1 MFNKIFKTVSLT
13 TTVLISACST
23 SNRVPRAINKPQSL
37 QLGEVRQT
45 APIYEV
51 KKEEIAGAY
60 VPYSGNE
67 PIRKL
72 FDFSNSTYTES
83 PKVEVRQFTQPT
95 YTSYEE
101 EVVSVSDAIPQKKED
116 EEVKVEKDDGILRIA
131 VILPTQKQNAVVAED
146 LKNASTMALFDAK
159 SNNTILQ
166 FYNTDGTYDSAKE
179 KTKKAINE
187 GADVIVG
194 PLFADEV
201 NGASRSSGS
210 VPIISFTTDA
220 NVLDNTVF
228 SIGFLMEQQIKRIV
242 EYAIQNGKT
251 KFGIIVSDSESGDF
265 ARKNFK
271 KYVSMYNGD
280 VVKEVTYADKKTGL
294 MNAVKELSDFE
305 NRVNEYN
312 DYKKSAKERFDYL
325 VQLRDENPEEYVTA
339 FDDTQYLSTDDEVSF
354 LEKTLEELE
363 HKTTISDPEYESIFI
378 FGDDINDVLMIG
390 SSLMYYDIH
399 PDRIK
404 YLGTSQ
410 LENPKIYNERAF
422 RGAWYPSVSTKYTG
436 KFDEAY
442 KKYFKRKPIKIASLA
457 YDAVSLIN
465 SLANDGEIDRKDLL
479 NPNGW
484 TGINGI
490 FRFKSN
496 GSSERNM
503 DIKEVIGGSTVKT
516 KVISPAPINF
526 VQ

>member
-1 MFNKIFKTVSLT
+1 MFNKIFKTISLT
-13 TTVLISACST
+13 ATVLVSACST
-23 SNRVPRAINKPQSL
+23 SNRIPRAINKPQKL
-37 QLGEVRQT
+37 QLGEVKQT
-45 APIYEV
+45 APIYDVE
-51 KKEEIAGAY
+51 KENIAGAY

-72 FDFSNSTYTES
+72 FDFSSSTYTEQ
-83 PKVEVRQFTQPT
+83 PKVEVRHFTPKTTPT
-95 YTSYEE
+95 VYE
-101 EVVSVSDAIPQKKED
+101 EVVYTSDAIPQKE
-116 EEVKVEKDDGILRIA
+116 EEVEIEQDDGILRIA

-210 VPIISFTTDA
+210 TPIISFTTDA
-220 NVLDNTVF
+220 NVLDSTVF

-242 EYAIQNGKT
+242 EHAVQNGKT

-271 KYVSMYNGD
+271 KYVSMYNGE
-280 VVKEVTYADKKTGL
+280 VVKDVSYTDKKTGL
-294 MNAVKELSDFE
+294 MNAVKEISDFE

-312 DYKKSAKERFDYL
+312 DYKKMAKERFDYL
-325 VQLRDENPEEYVTA
+325 VQLRDENPEEYATV
-339 FDDTQYLSTDDEVSF
+339 FDETQYLSTDDEISF

-363 HKTTISDPEYESIFI
+363 HKTTINDPEYEAIFI

-390 SSLMYYDIH
+390 SSLMYYDVH

-410 LENPKIYNERAF
+410 LENPKIYTERAF
-422 RGAWYPSVSTKYTG
+422 RGAWYPSASTKYTG

-465 SLANDGEIDRKDLL
+465 SLAKDGEINRKDLL

-503 DIKEVIGGSTVKT
+503 DVKEVVGGSNVKT
-516 KVISPAPINF
+516 KVISPAPVNF

>member
-1 MFNKIFKTVSLT
+1 MFNKIFKTVSLAIIALT
-13 TTVLISACST
+13 SACSI
-23 SNRVPRAINKPQSL
+23 SNRVPKAINKPQKL
-37 QLGEVRQT
+37 QLGEVKQPTLT
-45 APIYEV
+45 APIYSVE
-51 KKEEIAGAY
+51 KEEVVGTY
-60 VPYSGNE
+60 KPYSGNE

-72 FDFSNSTYTES
+72 FDFSNPTYVE
-83 PKVEVRQFTQPT
+83 PHKVEIKQPV
-95 YTSYEE
+95 YTPEYTVYEE
-101 EVVSVSDAIPQKKED
+101 EVVSVNDVIPEK
-116 EEVKVEKDDGILRIA
+116 EEVKKDDGVLRIA
-131 VILPTQKQNAVVAED
+131 VLLPTQKQNAVVADD
-146 LKNASTMALFDAK
+146 LKNAATMALFDAK
-159 SNNTILQ
+159 SKNTILQ
-166 FYNTDGTYDSAKE
+166 FYGTDGSYDSAKE
-179 KTKKAINE
+179 KAKKAVNE
-187 GADVIVG
+187 GADIIVG
-194 PLFADEV
+194 PLFAEEV
-201 NGASRSSGS
+201 KGASRSADST
-210 VPIISFTTDA
+210 PIVSFTTDA
-220 NVLDNTVF
+220 NVLDSSVF
-228 SIGFLMEQQIKRIV
+228 SIGFLMEQQIKRVI
-242 EYAIQNGKT
+242 EYAVQNGKM

-265 ARKNFK
+265 VRKNFK
-271 KYVSMYNGD
+271 KYVSMYNGE
-280 VVKEVTYADKKTGL
+280 VVKEATYTDKKTGL
-294 MNAVKELSDFE
+294 MNAVKEISDFE

-312 DYKKSAKERFDYL
+312 EYKKSAKERFDYL
-325 VQLRDENPEEYVTA
+325 VKLRDENPEEYATV

-390 SSLMYYDIH
+390 SSLMYYDVH

-410 LENPKIYNERAF
+410 LENPKIYTERAF
-422 RGAWYPSVSTKYTG
+422 RGAWYPSVSTKYSG

-465 SLANDGEIDRKDLL
+465 SLAKDGEIERKDLL

-503 DIKEVIGGSTVKT
+503 DIKEVIGGNSVKS
-516 KVISPAPINF
+516 KIISPAPFNF

>member
-1 MFNKIFKTVSLT
+1 MFNKIFKNISLILFIFVSG
-13 TTVLISACST
+13 CS
-23 SNRVPRAINKPQSL
+23 SFNRVPKAINKPQRL
-37 QLGEVRQT
+37 QLGETKQT
-45 APIYEV
+45 APIYDVKRETIADVYKPYDESESV
-51 KKEEIAGAY
+51 KKLFNFSTPVVENTKPKTEEKKPG
-60 VPYSGNE
+60 PE
-67 PIRKL
+67 
-72 FDFSNSTYTES
+72 YTA
-83 PKVEVRQFTQPT
+83 
-95 YTSYEE
+95 YEE
-101 EVVSVSDAIPQKKED
+101 EVVVIDDIIPEK
-116 EEVKVEKDDGILRIA
+116 EEVKKDDGILRIA
-131 VILPTQKQNAVVAED
+131 VLLPTQKQNAVVAED

-166 FYNTDGTYDSAKE
+166 FYNTDGTYEGAKE
-179 KTKKAINE
+179 KAKKAINE
-187 GADVIVG
+187 GVDIIVG

-201 NGASRSSGS
+201 RGVSRAGS
-210 VPIISFTTDA
+210 VPVISFTTDA
-220 NVLDNTVF
+220 NVLDSSVF
-228 SIGFLMEQQIKRIV
+228 SIGFLMEQQIKRVV
-242 EYAIQNGKT
+242 EYAVQNGKT

-265 ARKNFK
+265 ARKCFK
-271 KYVSMYNGD
+271 KYATVYNAEI
-280 VVKEVTYADKKTGL
+280 VKEVSYADKKTGL
-294 MNAVKELSDFE
+294 MNAVKEISDFE

-312 DYKKSAKERFDYL
+312 EYKKAAKERFDYL
-325 VQLRDENPEEYVTA
+325 VALRDENPDEYATV
-339 FDDTQYLSTDDEVSF
+339 FDETQYLSTDDEVSF

-363 HKTTISDPEYESIFI
+363 HKTTVSDPEYESIFI

-390 SSLMYYDIH
+390 SSLMYYDVH

-436 KFDEAY
+436 KFDDAY
-442 KKYFKRKPIKIASLA
+442 KKYFKRKPVKIASLA

-465 SLANDGEIDRKDLL
+465 SLAKDGEIRKRDLL

-490 FRFKSN
+490 FRFKSD

-503 DIKEVIGGSTVKT
+503 DIKEVVGGSNVKT
-516 KVISPAPINF
+516 KVVSPAPVNF